1 MNASSIL
8 TGTGILLLIQLI
20 ATYIIDFFKIPF
32 PPALLGMILLAICL
46 MTNILPIIIVDDTAN
61 ILVRKMGLLFV
72 PASVGMLLYKDLIIK
87 ELLPFLGTV
96 FLSSIIIIVVT
107 GLSVQF
113 MLRLKGG
120 KKNA

>member
-32 PPALLGMILLAICL
+32 PPALFGMILLAICL
-46 MTNILPIIIVDDTAN
+46 IANIIPLNIVEDTAD
-61 ILVRKMGLLFV
+61 ILIGKMGLLFV
-72 PASVGMLLYKDLIIK
+72 PAAVGMLFYKDLISK
-87 ELLPFLGTV
+87 ELIPFFGTV
-96 FLSSIIIIVVT
+96 FLSSIIVIVVT

-113 MLRLKGG
+113 MLKVKGG
-120 KKNA
+120 KK